1 MVSPEA
7 FVQDQIPT
15 SKWSAI
21 PTILRIA
28 YAAAGDMVRDNPIL
42 QIESAL
48 DNNGRFISYAVDFSF
63 RRAIESGM
71 IDCDFRWRD
80 FARPTGRY
88 LELRFSHSTASIS
101 QVAVATKPPREVIFR
116 ENARLR
122 NQGFLPY
129 QEFAEE
135 LTVSGLP
142 HLLIVHG
149 HQILNFAHIAVP
161 SSEFRSEYVWRSLN
175 LMNLPHEVSSDN
187 PPPEDTDYDL
197 EELALLKEDI
207 DQWRRDND
215 KSRQ

>member
-1 MVSPEA
+1 MTSPEA
-7 FVQDQIPT
+7 FVQDQIPK

-21 PTILRIA
+21 PTILKTA
-28 YAAAGDMVRDNPIL
+28 YAAVGDLVKDNPIL

-48 DNNGRFISYAVDFSF
+48 DNNGRFISYAVDFGF

-101 QVAVATKPPREVIFR
+101 QVAVAAKPPRKVVFR

-122 NQGFLPY
+122 NQGLLPY

-135 LTVSGLP
+135 LMVTGLP

-149 HQILNFAHIAVP
+149 HQTLNFAHIAIP
-161 SSEFRSEYVWRSLN
+161 SSESKSEYAWRSLN
-175 LMNLPHEVSSDN
+175 LMKLPHEVVSDA

-197 EELALLKEDI
+197 DELELLKEDI
-207 DQWRRDND
+207 DKWRRDND
-215 KSRQ
+215 DQ